1 MLPVVIET
9 LFRSFCGSE
18 AQAVRFPDNTQPA
31 PELALM
37 VSFPRIEFVVRG
49 HVHDRSLPVE
59 KGLLKEGEALYIPGG
74 KWNLTQWSAPA
85 VLLSILFSKE
95 KLGFSLQSW
104 DGNRFSE
111 TDKQSVARLGPRVG
125 SFLLQAMNEIVSNP
139 DDQQTARCVVAGL
152 LSHCQEQLANR
163 TQILTRSG
171 ALFEVMK
178 KYIEENAS
186 LPLTRENVAKRFHI
200 TPNYLSHLFR
210 KSGDIGFSEYL
221 NHIRL
226 ERAKLLLKGYELKIK
241 EVASSCG
248 FVDSNYFCR
257 VFRKSTARSPSQY
270 RSQWLSQH
278 PEKVN

>member
-1 MLPVVIET
+1 MLPVVIDT
-9 LFRSFCGSE
+9 LFRSFCGGE
-18 AQAVRFPDNTQPA
+18 AQAVRFPDNTQPI
-31 PELALM
+31 PELALL
-37 VSFPRIEFVVRG
+37 VNFPRIEFVVRG
-49 HVHDRSLPVE
+49 HVHDRSLPAE

-85 VLLSILFSKE
+85 MLLSILFSKE

-104 DGNRFSE
+104 DGNRFSA

-210 KSGDIGFSEYL
+210 KSGDTGFSEYL
-221 NHIRL
+221 NHVRL

-248 FVDSNYFCR
+248 FTDSNYFCR

-278 PEKVN
+278 PEK